1 MLSCLGFV
9 AAWIGYV
16 LRMPIITPSQAWMS
30 SVVGVVARMVV
41 NVAVV
46 AVVVEMAFAV
56 ASGAVAYSRVVRSMV
71 ALPVLSVVPVMVV
84 AGCWMGFQVSGG
96 MSMPVSCHW

>member
-1 MLSCLGFV
+1 ML
-9 AAWIGYV
+9 
-16 LRMPIITPSQAWMS
+16 TPSQAWMS
-30 SVVGVVARMVV
+30 SVVSVVVRMVV

-46 AVVVEMAFAV
+46 GVVVDMAFAV
-56 ASGAVAYSRVVRSMV
+56 ARGAVAYSRLVRSMV

-84 AGCWMGFQVSGG
+84 TVCWMGFQISGG